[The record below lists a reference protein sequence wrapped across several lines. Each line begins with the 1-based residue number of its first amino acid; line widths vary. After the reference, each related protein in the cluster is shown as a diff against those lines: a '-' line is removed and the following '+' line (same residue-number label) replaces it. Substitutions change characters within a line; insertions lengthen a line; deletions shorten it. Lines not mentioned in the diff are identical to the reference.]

1 MEELLTF
8 VSLDISNDKVRRK
21 ASEMLLDYGLTR
33 EHYSV
38 FVGMMTRNRRE
49 ELYTRLRIKLREQFG
64 EDEAFGRIIVIPVS
78 EREAKCILRFR
89 VGNPGV
95 AKVKRP
101 PREPPAAEQP
111 AELLEAEES

>member
-1 MEELLTF
+1 
-8 VSLDISNDKVRRK
+8 
-21 ASEMLLDYGLTR
+21 MLLDYGLVR

-64 EDEAFGRIIVIPVS
+64 EDEAFGRVVVIPVG

-95 AKVKRP
+95 AKAKRP
-101 PREPPAAEQP
+101 PPETPVTDEPSPAQ
-111 AELLEAEES
+111 LLDAEES

>member
-8 VSLDISNDKVRRK
+8 VSVDISNDKVRRK
-21 ASEMLLDYGLTR
+21 ASEMLLDYGLVR

-64 EDEAFGRIIVIPVS
+64 EDEAFGRVVVIPVS

-95 AKVKRP
+95 AKAKRP
-101 PREPPAAEQP
+101 PP
-111 AELLEAEES
+111 